1 VQRCEHARERCVV
14 TSSRPWRKHTDCGA
28 RSSRVMRC
36 ACIEFVDRWDNPQ
49 LDRYGRAGAQQGTR
63 LAISSASVSWRRS
76 TRSLLEAR
84 SSSHTFTGESSPGAR
99 GSPRRL
105 PIARCARCVPGAWST
120 TDLLRCWLMCPSTT
134 ADSRTGSVRPASPCC
149 GPTRGPSVVR
159 LTRHR
164 PGADA
169 VRPGRVVP
177 MNDASVTI
185 PAQGAAPCC
194 AGSSNRAFRKL

>member
-1 VQRCEHARERCVV
+1 MRHDWRKVRVDHWRSVRLIAAHRARVQRCEHARERCVV

-49 LDRYGRAGAQQGTR
+49 LDRYGRAGAQQVRDLRYRATSR
-63 LAISSASVSWRRS
+63 LWRRS
-76 TRSLLEAR
+76 TRSLLAAR
-84 SSSHTFTGESSPGAR
+84 SSSHTFIAEWSHGAS

-105 PIARCARCVPGAWST
+105 PNVRCVRCAHGAWST
-120 TDLLRCWLMCPSTT
+120 TDRPRCWLMCPSTT
-134 ADSRTGSVRPASPCC
+134 ADSRTGSVSPASLCC

-169 VRPGRVVP
+169 ALSERSCR
-177 MNDASVTI
+177 
-185 PAQGAAPCC
+185 
-194 AGSSNRAFRKL
+194 